1 MIMRLAIFL
10 LFAKIFLVLIA
21 CQDNKVKPL
30 NPNGDTEL
38 AILMR
43 EMYDEAEKIKND
55 IAAGKEVKFNLKHH
69 EILTAESTMP
79 EKAASPEYKSYA
91 EIYLNAIEQ
100 MKNKPVDPE
109 AAFQNMVASCTA
121 CHQSLCPG
129 PLVKIKKLR

>member
-1 MIMRLAIFL
+1 MIIRL
-10 LFAKIFLVLIA
+10 LFILLCAKCIFSLFS
-21 CQDNKVKPL
+21 CQDNKIKPL

-43 EMYDEAEKIKND
+43 DMYDEAEKIKND

-100 MKNKPVDPE
+100 MKNKPEDPE